1 MVDVSGL
8 QAAVARIPP
17 GVDSLI
23 AVLTGARD
31 AINAD
36 LANDAAAQAVVN
48 NVMNDLI
55 ASADKIDAAM
65 ATPPPTP

>member
-8 QAAVARIPP
+8 EAAVARVDP

-23 AVLTGARD
+23 AVLEAARA

-48 NVMNDLI
+48 ANIDKLV
-55 ASADKIDAAM
+55 ASANKIDAAM
-65 ATPPPTP
+65 ATQP

>member
-1 MVDVSGL
+1 MVDVSQL
-8 QAAVARIPP
+8 EAAVARIDP

-23 AVLTGARD
+23 AVLEAART

-48 NVMNDLI
+48 SNIDKLI
-55 ASADKIDAAM
+55 ASANKIDAAM
-65 ATPPPTP
+65 ATQP